1 MHLRTLTSTPIMSI
15 TSTIGISPSPSHA
28 IRHCAQRTAAPAGT
42 VPIAPRPALR
52 VVSQR
57 FLAARNLWAR
67 QQCLQIVLD
76 MDRFADVLSTDLPG
90 FGAALMAAFPSL
102 GSFAAPLQRGCFIA
116 EAVAQLAMELQ
127 RLAGA
132 APAAATVATL
142 RGRANL
148 VTISLACRQHDVA
161 LQSCAMALSVVER
174 LVAQS
179 AMATMARPRQRDDAG
194 GPEPVNPCRHIGV
207 QGHYGLN
214 SSV

>member
-1 MHLRTLTSTPIMSI
+1 MSI
-15 TSTIGISPSPSHA
+15 TSTIGISPPPLPSHA
-28 IRHCAQRTAAPAGT
+28 IRPFAQRAAGPADAP
-42 VPIAPRPALR
+42 PILLGPALHA
-52 VVSQR
+52 VTQR
-57 FLAARNLWAR
+57 FLPARNLWAR
-67 QQCLQIVLD
+67 QQCLQVVLD
-76 MDRFADVLSTDLPG
+76 MDRFADVLSTGLPG

-116 EAVAQLAMELQ
+116 EAVGQLAMELQ

-132 APAAATVATL
+132 APAACTVATL

-148 VTISLACRQHDVA
+148 VTISLAYQQQDVA

-179 AMATMARPRQRDDAG
+179 AMATMPRPRHRDDAG
-194 GPEPVNPCRHIGV
+194 GLEPVNPCRHIGE